1 MTYEERMVKR
11 FAEEYNALEERPCVE
26 ICEAEELRIPMSDG
40 VLLRTVVQKPQG
52 EGPFPT
58 IIMRSCYPSNEGQY
72 RLHAREYCSRGFAF
86 VYQFCRGTGGSDGE
100 WVPNVHERED
110 GKVTLDWLDE
120 QAWVESIGYFGC
132 SYLALTGWAVAD
144 IVPEKVK
151 TLYLTHYGTDRFT
164 SAYSSGCFR
173 QDVLTSWAMEN
184 AGVPIKADFR
194 KSAAFMPQIEVD
206 ETVWGCRLDWYRDW
220 ITHTDRDDSY
230 WTEGFWGELA
240 EIPERVTVPV
250 YIGGGWYDHHLGSTL
265 RTWKALSPLSKQ
277 HSTLRLG
284 AWNHDFQS
292 CTPGVPT
299 RHLENS
305 DIASA
310 YHWFRMILVD
320 KILPDTQIKSYIVNE
335 DEWLIKNKDLDVQQ
349 EKKYFVLTEGKK
361 LLQLESTLSC
371 EVNNQWSYVYNPK
384 NPVPSHGGESLL
396 WSWDDIG
403 SLKQPPCGWRDDVL
417 SFVSEPLSQDMI
429 VLGSIKVELYV
440 SSDASDT
447 AFSAKLMEIRP
458 DGSAYHVRSGI
469 TTLAYRSGADFPRG
483 VYKAGQMVKVEIN
496 FWDIGWCF
504 KTGTRLRLDI
514 SSSDFPQYSIHSNYP
529 GVWSVQT
536 KTKPAVQTVYS
547 CPGNTSAIIFPII
560 SNK

>member
-1 MTYEERMVKR
+1 MSKNWDRENMKTLAANVRKEDAEAFAKIAKENNTTVGGMLRMFIR
-11 FAEEYNALEERPCVE
+11 D
-26 ICEAEELRIPMSDG
+26 S
-40 VLLRTVVQKPQG
+40 VQK
-52 EGPFPT
+52 T
-58 IIMRSCYPSNEGQY
+58 
-72 RLHAREYCSRGFAF
+72 A
-86 VYQFCRGTGGSDGE
+86 
-100 WVPNVHERED
+100 
-110 GKVTLDWLDE
+110 GKPEPLSGVGH
-120 QAWVESIGYFGC
+120 VV
-132 SYLALTGWAVAD
+132 SY
-144 IVPEKVK
+144 KN
-151 TLYLTHYGTDRFT
+151 TDRLKHE
-164 SAYSSGCFR
+164 
-173 QDVLTSWAMEN
+173 V
-184 AGVPIKADFR
+184 
-194 KSAAFMPQIEVD
+194 AFHNPD
-206 ETVWGCRLDWYRDW
+206 HLDPNRMLNRILD
-220 ITHTDRDDSY
+220 
-230 WTEGFWGELA
+230 
-240 EIPERVTVPV
+240 
-250 YIGGGWYDHHLGSTL
+250 
-265 RTWKALSPLSKQ
+265 
-277 HSTLRLG
+277 
-284 AWNHDFQS
+284 
-292 CTPGVPT
+292 
-299 RHLENS
+299 LENS

-371 EVNNQWSYVYNPK
+371 EENNQWSYVYNPK

>member
-1 MTYEERMVKR
+1 MKTYEPSPREH
-11 FAEEYNALEERPCVE
+11 AIEQ
-26 ICEAEELRIPMSDG
+26 IEAYIRRNNLKAYDK
-40 VLLRTVVQKPQG
+40 L
-52 EGPFPT
+52 PT
-58 IIMRSCYPSNEGQY
+58 
-72 RLHAREYCSRGFAF
+72 
-86 VYQFCRGTGGSDGE
+86 
-100 WVPNVHERED
+100 EREMCQLWN
-110 GKVTLDWLDE
+110 VN
-120 QAWVESIGYFGC
+120 
-132 SYLALTGWAVAD
+132 
-144 IVPEKVK
+144 
-151 TLYLTHYGTDRFT
+151 R
-164 SAYSSGCFR
+164 
-173 QDVLTSWAMEN
+173 N
-184 AGVPIKADFR
+184 
-194 KSAAFMPQIEVD
+194 
-206 ETVWGCRLDWYRDW
+206 
-220 ITHTDRDDSY
+220 
-230 WTEGFWGELA
+230 
-240 EIPERVTVPV
+240 
-250 YIGGGWYDHHLGSTL
+250 TL
-265 RTWKALSPLSKQ
+265 RSALK
-277 HSTLRLG
+277 RLITQG
-284 AWNHDFQS
+284 KLCSLWGS
-292 CTPGVPT
+292 GI
-299 RHLENS
+299 R
-305 DIASA
+305 I
-310 YHWFRMILVD
+310 VD

-335 DEWLIKNKDLDVQQ
+335 DEWLIKNKDLDIQQ

-371 EVNNQWSYVYNPK
+371 EENNQWSYVYNPK

>member
-1 MTYEERMVKR
+1 MAQTVDAERSPIIRRKPHNPKRECAAERCELSFRKAFTVLFGCHAHYHRDKRYEFGQKRREIWEILLFFFIIDSYNATIPILRWNMKTYEPSPREH
-11 FAEEYNALEERPCVE
+11 AIEQ
-26 ICEAEELRIPMSDG
+26 IEAYIRRNNLKAYDK
-40 VLLRTVVQKPQG
+40 L
-52 EGPFPT
+52 PT
-58 IIMRSCYPSNEGQY
+58 
-72 RLHAREYCSRGFAF
+72 
-86 VYQFCRGTGGSDGE
+86 
-100 WVPNVHERED
+100 EREMCQLWN
-110 GKVTLDWLDE
+110 VN
-120 QAWVESIGYFGC
+120 
-132 SYLALTGWAVAD
+132 
-144 IVPEKVK
+144 
-151 TLYLTHYGTDRFT
+151 R
-164 SAYSSGCFR
+164 
-173 QDVLTSWAMEN
+173 N
-184 AGVPIKADFR
+184 
-194 KSAAFMPQIEVD
+194 
-206 ETVWGCRLDWYRDW
+206 
-220 ITHTDRDDSY
+220 
-230 WTEGFWGELA
+230 
-240 EIPERVTVPV
+240 
-250 YIGGGWYDHHLGSTL
+250 TL
-265 RTWKALSPLSKQ
+265 RSALK
-277 HSTLRLG
+277 RLITQG
-284 AWNHDFQS
+284 KLCSLWGS
-292 CTPGVPT
+292 GI
-299 RHLENS
+299 R
-305 DIASA
+305 I
-310 YHWFRMILVD
+310 VD

-371 EVNNQWSYVYNPK
+371 EENNQWSYVYNPK

>member
-1 MTYEERMVKR
+1 
-11 FAEEYNALEERPCVE
+11 
-26 ICEAEELRIPMSDG
+26 
-40 VLLRTVVQKPQG
+40 
-52 EGPFPT
+52 
-58 IIMRSCYPSNEGQY
+58 MR
-72 RLHAREYCSRGFAF
+72 
-86 VYQFCRGTGGSDGE
+86 
-100 WVPNVHERED
+100 
-110 GKVTLDWLDE
+110 
-120 QAWVESIGYFGC
+120 
-132 SYLALTGWAVAD
+132 
-144 IVPEKVK
+144 
-151 TLYLTHYGTDRFT
+151 TDRFT

-361 LLQLESTLSC
+361 LLQSESTLSC
-371 EVNNQWSYVYNPK
+371 EENNQWSYVYNPK